1 MKKHLWAI
9 MYTAALLGF
18 TVYVASDTFL
28 ISRSYNTN
36 ATEMNTGLFDFP
48 ESVSSSDSS
57 ASNET
62 ESGFTE
68 TSTSTAESSAA
79 STHKR
84 PSRPGSSTVSSVE
97 QSSAASVET
106 PPEETSVPEP
116 AESTEVD
123 TPPEET
129 SVPEPAESTEPETP
143 PDDPEESHTPGTVIL
158 DDTHYQ
164 DDNISISLSQQRVYD
179 TEVYIADI
187 KLSSAQ
193 YLKSAFAFDTY
204 GKNVTAV
211 TSEIAAA
218 HNAIFAVNGDYY
230 GIRESGFVIRNGIVY
245 RDTPKEQ
252 VLAVYADGSMEVID
266 PYSVSADELVER
278 RVWQAF
284 SFGPAL
290 VNNGVVAVDVNSE
303 VKYSKTSN
311 PRTAIGMIEPLHYVF
326 VVSDGRTSESEGL
339 SLYQLGEFMQGLG
352 AVTAYNLDG
361 GGSSSMVFNG
371 RIINKPTSNGDRIS
385 ERSISDIVYIG

>member
-1 MKKHLWAI
+1 MKKHIWAI
-9 MYTAALLGF
+9 AYTAALLAF

-36 ATEMNTGLFDFP
+36 ATEMNTSLFEFS
-48 ESVSSSDSS
+48 ESSSSESSLTTHKTESSSSEETSSFAQSSSAFSSYGETERPVSS
-57 ASNET
+57 A
-62 ESGFTE
+62 
-68 TSTSTAESSAA
+68 AESS
-79 STHKR
+79 T
-84 PSRPGSSTVSSVE
+84 PQSST
-97 QSSAASVET
+97 T
-106 PPEETSVPEP
+106 II
-116 AESTEVD
+116 
-123 TPPEET
+123 
-129 SVPEPAESTEPETP
+129 ETP
-143 PDDPEESHTPGTVIL
+143 PDEPSSVPEHEESSTGGSFFL

-204 GKNVTAV
+204 GKNITAV

-218 HNAIFAVNGDYY
+218 HNAIFAINGDYY
-230 GIRESGFVIRNGIVY
+230 GIRESGFVIRNGIIY
-245 RDTPKEQ
+245 RDTPNEE
-252 VLAVYADGSMEVID
+252 VLCVYADGNMEVID
-266 PYSVSADELVER
+266 PYTVSAEELAER
-278 RVWQAF
+278 RAWQVF

-290 VNNGVVAVDVNSE
+290 VNNGAVAVDVNSE

-311 PRTAIGMIEPLHYVF
+311 PRTAIGMIEPLHYVC

-339 SLYQLGEFMQGLG
+339 SLYQLAEFMKGLG

-371 RIINKPTSNGDRIS
+371 KVINKPTSNGKRIA

>member
-1 MKKHLWAI
+1 MKKHIWAI
-9 MYTAALLGF
+9 AYTAALLAF

-36 ATEMNTGLFDFP
+36 ATEMNTSLFEFSESSSTTHET
-48 ESVSSSDSS
+48 ESVSTAQTSSS
-57 ASNET
+57 AT
-62 ESGFTE
+62 ESSAF
-68 TSTSTAESSAA
+68 SSHIRPDSPSSSAAESSA
-79 STHKR
+79 
-84 PSRPGSSTVSSVE
+84 PQSST
-97 QSSAASVET
+97 T
-106 PPEETSVPEP
+106 II
-116 AESTEVD
+116 
-123 TPPEET
+123 
-129 SVPEPAESTEPETP
+129 ETP
-143 PDDPEESHTPGTVIL
+143 PDEPSSVPEHEESSIGGSFFL

-204 GKNVTAV
+204 GKNITAV

-218 HNAIFAVNGDYY
+218 HNAIFAINGDYY
-230 GIRESGFVIRNGIVY
+230 GIRESGFVIRNGIIY
-245 RDTPKEQ
+245 RDAPNEE
-252 VLAVYADGSMEVID
+252 VLCIYADGNMEVID
-266 PYSVSADELVER
+266 PYTVSAEELAER
-278 RVWQAF
+278 RAWQAF

-290 VNNGVVAVDVNSE
+290 VNNGAVAVDVNSE

-311 PRTAIGMIEPLHYVF
+311 PRTAIGMIEPLHYVC
-326 VVSDGRTSESEGL
+326 VVSDGRTSESKGL
-339 SLYQLGEFMQGLG
+339 SLYQLAEFMKGLG
-352 AVTAYNLDG
+352 AATAYNLDG

-371 RIINKPTSNGDRIS
+371 KVINKPTSNGKRIA